1 MIVIYDIIQSFSMYN
16 ITQKSSFPHFANK
29 FSGIYQPPLNFHF
42 SQFSH
47 SRFPSLQTSGCC
59 ARAMAASASAAAAPS
74 QQSMAPFGS
83 FGFNTTGAVRL
94 ESRTGL
100 NFFNEHEHPG

>member
-1 MIVIYDIIQSFSMYN
+1 MYN
-16 ITQKSSFPHFANK
+16 ITQRSSFSHFANK
-29 FSGIYQPPLNFHF
+29 FSSIYQPPLNFHF

-47 SRFPSLQTSGCC
+47 SRFPSFGTSGCC
-59 ARAMAASASAAAAPS
+59 ARAMAASASAAAAAAPA

-94 ESRTGL
+94 ESKTGL